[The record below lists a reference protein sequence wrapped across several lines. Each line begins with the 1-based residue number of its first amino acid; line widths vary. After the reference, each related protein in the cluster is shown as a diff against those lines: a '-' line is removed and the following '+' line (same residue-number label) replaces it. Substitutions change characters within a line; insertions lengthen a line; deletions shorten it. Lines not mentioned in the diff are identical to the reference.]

1 MDSLTVAFD
10 LKEMKL
16 MVSILD
22 KEVGQLTGTVEKLE
36 DTVDKLK
43 ECGEQFGKLADT
55 VDKLNKKLDRLI
67 DKPQSQNGLYSTFE
81 NNVDFKA
88 TS

>member
-36 DTVDKLK
+36 DTVDKL
-43 ECGEQFGKLADT
+43 
-55 VDKLNKKLDRLI
+55 NKKLDRLI